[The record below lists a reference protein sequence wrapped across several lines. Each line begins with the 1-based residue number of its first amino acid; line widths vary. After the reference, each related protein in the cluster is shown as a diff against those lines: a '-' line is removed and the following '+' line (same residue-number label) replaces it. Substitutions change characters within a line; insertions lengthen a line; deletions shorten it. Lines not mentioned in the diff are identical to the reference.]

1 MVKVLT
7 MMGTRPEAIKLA
19 PVVRELKA
27 HPQRF
32 DCLVGASGQHDELLR
47 QALEPFDLTPDFDLK
62 LMRPGQELTRLT
74 ARLLVGVGE
83 VLDQWRPQLVLVQGD
98 TTTVF
103 TTALAAFY
111 HGIQVG
117 HVEAG
122 LRTWDLQRPFPE
134 EANRAFTD
142 QISDFLFAPT
152 EQSRRNLL
160 ACGLPAERIHLTGNT
175 VVDALQQI
183 LASGRG
189 QPPRGLPYHQ
199 KIVLLTAHR
208 RESFGPPLE
217 RIFQAA
223 RRLVRLRPDLHL
235 VYPVHPNPRVQE
247 PARRLLGSE
256 PNVSLLPPLDYLS
269 FVRLMEQAH
278 FILTD
283 SGGIQEEAASLHKPV
298 LILRDK
304 TERMEVVQAGGALLV
319 GSDPKRIVT
328 EGLRL
333 LDDAD
338 HYQAMSRI
346 PNPYGDGNA
355 AKKIVAALNQHYYG
369 TRAAAEAQAL
379 AAGRDGRAAA

>member
-1 MVKVLT
+1 MVKVLV

-47 QALEPFDLTPDFDLK
+47 QALEPFELTPDFDLK

-111 HGIQVG
+111 RGIQVG

-122 LRTWDLQRPFPE
+122 LRTWDLRHPFPE

-160 ACGLPAERIHLTGNT
+160 VCGLPAERIHLTGNT

-183 LASGRG
+183 LASDRG
-189 QPPRGLPYHQ
+189 QPPRGLPQHR

-208 RESFGPPLE
+208 RESFGPALE

-223 RRLVRLRPDLHL
+223 RRLVRLRPELHL

-247 PARRLLGSE
+247 PARRLLGSQ
-256 PNVSLLPPLDYLS
+256 PNVLLLPPLDYLS
-269 FVRLMEQAH
+269 FVRLMERAH

-319 GSDPKRIVT
+319 GSNPKRIVT

-333 LDDAD
+333 LDDPG

-346 PNPYGDGNA
+346 ANPYGDGSA
-355 AKKIVAALNQHYYG
+355 ARKIVAALEEHYYG
-369 TRAAAEAQAL
+369 RREIHQAEEATGDRDGLAAA
-379 AAGRDGRAAA
+379 